1 LIFVI
6 SLFFANPG
14 KRGEIHLFQLR
25 LSFMISERFAIRTQ
39 SHLSRVRLIIL
50 TLLYVLLFSFP
61 VQASAVT
68 DIEYFKNV
76 IGHSQPEPDQCDPQ
90 LSAEAGSYGFPL
102 FKAIQNC
109 PAIDN
114 LNVFLGSI
122 APQHDYYK
130 GLESALEQYQRLES
144 AGGWPAIPAGPTL
157 RPGDTDPRIKAVW
170 LRLLKSDWAGLPP
183 PHSNTFLYDDVL
195 KTVVLRFQA
204 RHHLEA
210 DGIIGQQ
217 TLAAMNVPVS
227 ERIETIRLNMAR
239 WRYQPHDL
247 GEKYLIVNIAGFNL
261 KGVKNNKIE
270 LEMPVIVGKRQHQ
283 TPVFSASVKYLD
295 FNPFWNI
302 PPSIAR
308 NEELPKLQKNP
319 FYLVERHVRL
329 FSGWNEDA
337 NELVSTAVEW
347 DQVTSR
353 QISAYKL
360 RQDPGPWNALGKV
373 KFVFPNKYSV
383 YMHGTPEQGY
393 FGRKERSF
401 SHGCIRVG
409 NPPALAGFLLEDQE
423 GQWTDEKIAEIY
435 NQDSRKVVRLSH
447 PIPVHITYQ
456 TSWVDKDGTINFNND
471 TYARDD
477 YARDEKLYGALNR

>member
-1 LIFVI
+1 
-6 SLFFANPG
+6 
-14 KRGEIHLFQLR
+14 
-25 LSFMISERFAIRTQ
+25 MISERRPISTKN
-39 SHLSRVRLIIL
+39 HLSRARMIIL
-50 TLLYVLLFSFP
+50 TLLSVLLFSCP
-61 VQASAVT
+61 VQASVVT
-68 DIEYFKNV
+68 DIEDINKEINL
-76 IGHSQPEPDQCDPQ
+76 GQPEPQQCKPQ
-90 LSAEAGSYGFPL
+90 LSAKAGSFAFTTQNAL
-102 FKAIQNC
+102 QNC
-109 PAIDN
+109 PVFDN
-114 LNVFLGSI
+114 LNVFLDSI
-122 APQHDYYK
+122 APTHDYYK

-144 AGGWPAIPAGPTL
+144 AGGWPTIPAGPTL

-183 PHSNTFLYDDVL
+183 SPPDTFLYDDVL
-195 KTVVLRFQA
+195 KTAVLRFQA

-210 DGIIGQQ
+210 DGIIGRQ

-227 ERIETIRLNMAR
+227 ERIKTIRLNMDR

-247 GEKYLIVNIAGFNL
+247 GDKYILVNIAGFTL

-270 LEMPVIVGKRQHQ
+270 LDMPVIVGKSQHQ
-283 TPVFSASVKYLD
+283 TPVFSTSVKYLD

-302 PPSIAR
+302 PPSIAK

-329 FSGWNEDA
+329 FSSWNEDA
-337 NELVSTAVEW
+337 NELDSTAVEW
-347 DQVTSR
+347 NQVTSS

-373 KFVFPNKYSV
+373 KFVFPNTYSV
-383 YMHGTPEQGY
+383 YMHGTPEQSK
-393 FGRKERSF
+393 FERRERSF

-409 NPPALAGFLLEDQE
+409 NPPALAGFLLADQE
-423 GQWTDEKIAEIY
+423 GQWTDEKIAQIY

-447 PIPVHITYQ
+447 PVPVHITYQ
-456 TSWVDKDGTINFNND
+456 TSWVDKNGTINFNND

-477 YARDEKLYGALNR
+477 YARDEKLYGALTR

>member
-1 LIFVI
+1 
-6 SLFFANPG
+6 
-14 KRGEIHLFQLR
+14 
-25 LSFMISERFAIRTQ
+25 
-39 SHLSRVRLIIL
+39 
-50 TLLYVLLFSFP
+50 
-61 VQASAVT
+61 
-68 DIEYFKNV
+68 
-76 IGHSQPEPDQCDPQ
+76 
-90 LSAEAGSYGFPL
+90 
-102 FKAIQNC
+102 
-109 PAIDN
+109 
-114 LNVFLGSI
+114 
-122 APQHDYYK
+122 
-130 GLESALEQYQRLES
+130 
-144 AGGWPAIPAGPTL
+144 
-157 RPGDTDPRIKAVW
+157 
-170 LRLLKSDWAGLPP
+170 
-183 PHSNTFLYDDVL
+183 
-195 KTVVLRFQA
+195 
-204 RHHLEA
+204 
-210 DGIIGQQ
+210 
-217 TLAAMNVPVS
+217 
-227 ERIETIRLNMAR
+227 MAR